1 LGGTDNL
8 GVTFFSCLLLYDFAG
23 IGGGFDVFDLSGLW
37 GTSGGN
43 FDEESIF
50 VLDGSTGGFDELFV
64 LVTGFK
70 MADVLLLLELL
81 ELVLAT
87 LCLVAPD
94 SVVECSNIAFKALAI
109 PLAGLSS
116 SAFELSG

>member
-1 LGGTDNL
+1 MIVMVLNL
-8 GVTFFSCLLLYDFAG
+8 WVNSRP
-23 IGGGFDVFDLSGLW
+23 FDVFDFSGLW

-81 ELVLAT
+81 ELVVL
-87 LCLVAPD
+87 
-94 SVVECSNIAFKALAI
+94 
-109 PLAGLSS
+109 
-116 SAFELSG
+116 

>member
-1 LGGTDNL
+1 
-8 GVTFFSCLLLYDFAG
+8 
-23 IGGGFDVFDLSGLW
+23 
-37 GTSGGN
+37 
-43 FDEESIF
+43 
-50 VLDGSTGGFDELFV
+50 
-64 LVTGFK
+64 